1 MSGRK
6 IKNYRWL
13 ILTLLVSATTI
24 NYLDRQILGLLKP
37 TLEIEFSWSETDFA
51 FLVMAFTGAYAV
63 GLISWGW
70 FIDRIGTKPGYVIS
84 VAAWSIMG
92 MLHAVARSVTG
103 FGLARIGLGL
113 TESGNVPA
121 GMKTIAEWF
130 PKKERALA
138 TGLFNAGTSFGI
150 IIALLIV
157 PLILSNYGWHE
168 VFIIT
173 GSVGFIWLLVWIYV
187 YDVPSKHKRL
197 TEEEYN
203 YIHDGQ
209 KLDTEA
215 EEEVVKI
222 KWFKLFT
229 YPQTWAFITGKIL
242 LDPIYWFFMFWLPSY
257 FASTFKLNMSNLSP
271 ELMIIY
277 TMTVLGSVGGGY
289 FSSWLI
295 RRGWPTLK
303 ARKTALFIF
312 AIMELTVLSAQYAT
326 NAWMVVGILSFTLA
340 IHQAWSTNIFTLVV
354 DLFPKQ
360 AVSSV
365 TGIGAMS
372 GAVGGMLFPL
382 FVGYILDSYKS
393 AGNLIG
399 GYNLLFIICG
409 LTYLFAWTIIHL
421 LTRKSDTVSLQE
433 LVEQDTNKN

>member
-6 IKNYRWL
+6 IKNYRWI
-13 ILTLLVSATTI
+13 ILALLVSATTI

-70 FIDRIGTKPGYVIS
+70 FIDRIGTKPGYIIS

-92 MLHAVARSVTG
+92 MLHAAARSVTG

-113 TESGNVPA
+113 TEAGNVPA

-130 PKKERALA
+130 PRKERALA

-150 IIALLIV
+150 IIALLVV
-157 PLILSNYGWHE
+157 PLILSNFGWHE

-173 GSVGFIWLLVWIYV
+173 GSVGFVWLLVWIYV

-197 TEEEYN
+197 TAEEYN

-209 KLDTEA
+209 KLDAEA
-215 EEEVVKI
+215 QEEVVKI
-222 KWFKLFT
+222 KWLKLFT

-295 RRGWPTLK
+295 KRGWPTLK

-312 AIMELTVLSAQYAT
+312 AVLELTVLSAQYAT

-409 LTYLFAWTIIHL
+409 LTYLFAWSIIHL
-421 LTRKSDTVSLQE
+421 LTRKSGTVSLNE
-433 LVEQDTNKN
+433 LIEKNFSKN

>member
-1 MSGRK
+1 MLGRK
-6 IKNYRWL
+6 IKNYRWI
-13 ILTLLVSATTI
+13 ILALLVSATTI

-70 FIDRIGTKPGYVIS
+70 FIDRIGTKPGYIIS

-92 MLHAVARSVTG
+92 MLHAAARSVTG

-113 TESGNVPA
+113 TEAGNVPA

-130 PKKERALA
+130 PRKERALA

-157 PLILSNYGWHE
+157 PLILSRYGWHE

-173 GSVGFIWLLVWIYV
+173 GSVGFIWLLVWIFV

-197 TEEEYN
+197 TTEEYN

-209 KLDTEA
+209 KLDAEA
-215 EEEVVKI
+215 QEEVVKI

-242 LDPIYWFFMFWLPSY
+242 LDPVYWFFMFWLPSY

-289 FSSWLI
+289 FSSLLI
-295 RRGWPTLK
+295 KRGWPTLK

-312 AIMELTVLSAQYAT
+312 AVLELTVLSAQYAT

-421 LTRKSDTVSLQE
+421 LTRKSGTVSLQE
-433 LVEQDTNKN
+433 LVK

>member
-6 IKNYRWL
+6 IKNYRWI
-13 ILTLLVSATTI
+13 ILALLVSATTI

-70 FIDRIGTKPGYVIS
+70 FIDRIGTKPGYIIS

-92 MLHAVARSVTG
+92 MLHATARSVTG
-103 FGLARIGLGL
+103 FGMARIGLGL
-113 TESGNVPA
+113 TEAGNVPA

-130 PKKERALA
+130 PRKERALA

-173 GSVGFIWLLVWIYV
+173 GSVGFIWLLVWIFV

-197 TEEEYN
+197 TAEEYN

-209 KLDTEA
+209 KLDAEA
-215 EEEVVKI
+215 QEEVVKI
-222 KWFKLFT
+222 KWLKLFT

-277 TMTVLGSVGGGY
+277 TMTVLGSIGGGY
-289 FSSWLI
+289 FSSLLI
-295 RRGWPTLK
+295 KRGWPTLK

-312 AIMELTVLSAQYAT
+312 AVLELTVLSAQYAT

-372 GAVGGMLFPL
+372 GAIGGMLFPL

-421 LTRKSDTVSLQE
+421 LTRKSGTVSLNE
-433 LVEQDTNKN
+433 LVEKNI

>member
-1 MSGRK
+1 MLGRK
-6 IKNYRWL
+6 IKNYRWI

-37 TLEIEFSWSETDFA
+37 TLEIEFTWSETDFA

-63 GLISWGW
+63 GLVSWGW
-70 FIDRIGTKPGYVIS
+70 FIDRIGTKPGYIIS

-130 PKKERALA
+130 PRKERALA

-157 PLILSNYGWHE
+157 PWILRTYGWHE

-197 TEEEYN
+197 TEKEYN

-209 KLDTEA
+209 KLDPEA
-215 EEEVVKI
+215 EEDVGCFN
-222 KWFKLFT
+222 WGKLFT

-257 FASTFKLNMSNLSP
+257 FSSTFKLNMSNLSP

-277 TMTVLGSVGGGY
+277 TMTVAGSIGGGY

-295 RRGWPTLK
+295 KRGWPTLK

-312 AIMELTVLSAQYAT
+312 AIMELTVLSAQFAT

-382 FVGYILDSYKS
+382 LVGYILDSYKA
-393 AGNLIG
+393 AGNLTG

-409 LTYLFAWTIIHL
+409 LTYLVAWTIIHL
-421 LTRKSDTVSLQE
+421 LTRKSDTVSLHE
-433 LVEQDTNKN
+433 LMGTKN

>member
-6 IKNYRWL
+6 IKNYRWI
-13 ILTLLVSATTI
+13 ILALLVSATTI

-37 TLEIEFSWSETDFA
+37 TLEIEFTWSETDFA

-70 FIDRIGTKPGYVIS
+70 FIDRIGTKPGYIIS

-92 MLHAVARSVTG
+92 MLHAAARSVTG

-113 TESGNVPA
+113 TEAGNVPA

-173 GSVGFIWLLVWIYV
+173 GSVGFIWLLVWIFV

-197 TEEEYN
+197 TAEEYN

-215 EEEVVKI
+215 QEEVVKI
-222 KWFKLFT
+222 KWFKLFS

-289 FSSWLI
+289 FSSLLI
-295 RRGWPTLK
+295 KRGWPTLK
-303 ARKTALFIF
+303 ARKTALLIF
-312 AIMELTVLSAQYAT
+312 AVLELTVLSAQYAT

-409 LTYLFAWTIIHL
+409 LTYLFAWSIIHL
-421 LTRKSDTVSLQE
+421 LTRKSGTVSLQE
-433 LVEQDTNKN
+433 LVK

>member
-1 MSGRK
+1 MNMLNRK
-6 IKNYRWL
+6 IKNYRWI
-13 ILTLLVSATTI
+13 ILTLLVSATTL

-37 TLEIEFSWSETDFA
+37 TLELEFSWSETDFA
-51 FLVMAFTGAYAV
+51 FLVMAFTGAYAL

-70 FIDRIGTKPGYVIS
+70 FIDRIGTKPGYIIS
-84 VAAWSIMG
+84 VASWSIMG
-92 MLHAVARSVTG
+92 MLHAVARSVPG

-130 PKKERALA
+130 PRKERALA
-138 TGLFNAGTSFGI
+138 TGLFNAGTSVGI
-150 IIALLIV
+150 ILALIIV
-157 PLILSNYGWHE
+157 PWILGSYGWHE

-173 GSVGFIWLLVWIYV
+173 GSLGFIWLLIWIYV
-187 YDVPSKHKRL
+187 YDVPSRHKRL
-197 TEEEYN
+197 TSEEYN
-203 YIHDGQ
+203 YIHEGQ
-209 KLDTEA
+209 KVDQDT
-215 EEEVVKI
+215 EEEVVRI
-222 KWFKLFT
+222 KWIRLFT

-277 TMTVLGSVGGGY
+277 TMTILGSVGGGY

-295 RRGWPTLK
+295 KRGWPTLK
-303 ARKTALFIF
+303 ARKTALLIF
-312 AIMELTVLSAQYAT
+312 AILELTVLSARYAT

-340 IHQAWSTNIFTLVV
+340 IHQAWSTNVFTLVV

-382 FVGYILDSYKS
+382 FVGYILDSYKA

-409 LTYLFAWTIIHL
+409 FTYLAAWLIIHL
-421 LTRKSDTVSLQE
+421 LTRKSNTVALEE
-433 LVEQDTNKN
+433 LVD

>member
-6 IKNYRWL
+6 IKNYRWI
-13 ILTLLVSATTI
+13 ILALLVSATTI

-70 FIDRIGTKPGYVIS
+70 FIDRIGTKPGYIIS
-84 VAAWSIMG
+84 AAAWSIMG
-92 MLHAVARSVTG
+92 MLHATARSVTG

-113 TESGNVPA
+113 TEAGNVPA

-130 PKKERALA
+130 PRKERALA

-173 GSVGFIWLLVWIYV
+173 GSVGFIWLLVWIFV

-197 TEEEYN
+197 TAEEYN

-209 KLDTEA
+209 KLDAEA
-215 EEEVVKI
+215 QEEVVKI
-222 KWFKLFT
+222 KWLKLFT

-277 TMTVLGSVGGGY
+277 TMTVLGSIGGGY
-289 FSSWLI
+289 FSSLLI
-295 RRGWPTLK
+295 KRGWPTLK

-312 AIMELTVLSAQYAT
+312 AVLELTVLSAQYAT

-372 GAVGGMLFPL
+372 GAIGGMLFPL

-421 LTRKSDTVSLQE
+421 LTRKSGTVSLNE
-433 LVEQDTNKN
+433 LVEKNI

>member
-37 TLEIEFSWSETDFA
+37 TLEIEFTWTETDFA

-70 FIDRIGTKPGYVIS
+70 FIDRIGTKPGYIIS

-92 MLHAVARSVTG
+92 MLHAAARSVTG

-113 TESGNVPA
+113 TEAGNVPA

-130 PKKERALA
+130 PRKERALA

-150 IIALLIV
+150 IIALIIV
-157 PLILSNYGWHE
+157 PLILSNFGWHE
-168 VFIIT
+168 VFLIT
-173 GSVGFIWLLVWIYV
+173 GSIGFLWLIVWIWV
-187 YDVPSKHKRL
+187 YNVPSKHKRL

-209 KLDTEA
+209 KLDAAA

-229 YPQTWAFITGKIL
+229 YRQTWAFITGKIL

-257 FASTFKLNMSNLSP
+257 FASTFKLNMANLSP

-295 RRGWPTLK
+295 KRGWPTLK
-303 ARKTALFIF
+303 ARKTALLIF

-421 LTRKSDTVSLQE
+421 LTRKSDVVSLHE
-433 LVEQDTNKN
+433 LVEHDFSKN

>member
-6 IKNYRWL
+6 IKNYRWI
-13 ILTLLVSATTI
+13 ILALLVSATTI

-37 TLEIEFSWSETDFA
+37 TLEIEFTWSETDFA

-70 FIDRIGTKPGYVIS
+70 FIDRIGTKPGYIIS

-92 MLHAVARSVTG
+92 MLHAAARSVTG
-103 FGLARIGLGL
+103 FGFARIGLGL
-113 TESGNVPA
+113 TEAGNVPA

-173 GSVGFIWLLVWIYV
+173 GSVGFIWLLVWIFV

-197 TEEEYN
+197 TAEEYN

-215 EEEVVKI
+215 QEEVVKI
-222 KWFKLFT
+222 KWFKLFS

-289 FSSWLI
+289 FSSLLI
-295 RRGWPTLK
+295 KRGWPTLK
-303 ARKTALFIF
+303 ARKTALLIF
-312 AIMELTVLSAQYAT
+312 AVLELTVLSAQYAT

-409 LTYLFAWTIIHL
+409 LTYLFAWSIIHL
-421 LTRKSDTVSLQE
+421 LTRKSGIVSLQE
-433 LVEQDTNKN
+433 LVK

>member
-6 IKNYRWL
+6 IKNYRWI
-13 ILTLLVSATTI
+13 ILALLVSATTI

-70 FIDRIGTKPGYVIS
+70 FIDRIGTKPGYIIS

-92 MLHAVARSVTG
+92 MLHATARSVTG

-113 TESGNVPA
+113 TEAGNVPA

-130 PKKERALA
+130 PRKERALA

-173 GSVGFIWLLVWIYV
+173 GSVGFIWLLVWIFV

-197 TEEEYN
+197 TAEEYN

-209 KLDTEA
+209 KLDAEA
-215 EEEVVKI
+215 QEEVVKI
-222 KWFKLFT
+222 KWLKLFT

-277 TMTVLGSVGGGY
+277 TMTVLGSIGGGY
-289 FSSWLI
+289 FSSLLI
-295 RRGWPTLK
+295 KRGWPTLK

-312 AIMELTVLSAQYAT
+312 AVLELTVLSAQYAT

-372 GAVGGMLFPL
+372 GAIGGMLFPL
-382 FVGYILDSYKS
+382 FCWLYSG
-393 AGNLIG
+393 
-399 GYNLLFIICG
+399 
-409 LTYLFAWTIIHL
+409 
-421 LTRKSDTVSLQE
+421 
-433 LVEQDTNKN
+433 

>member
-6 IKNYRWL
+6 IKNYRWI
-13 ILTLLVSATTI
+13 ILALLVSATTI

-70 FIDRIGTKPGYVIS
+70 FIDRIGTKPGYIIS

-92 MLHAVARSVTG
+92 MLHATARSVTG

-113 TESGNVPA
+113 TEAGNVPA

-130 PKKERALA
+130 PRKERALA

-173 GSVGFIWLLVWIYV
+173 GSVGFIWLLVWIFV

-197 TEEEYN
+197 TAEEYN

-209 KLDTEA
+209 KLDA
-215 EEEVVKI
+215 EVQEEVVKI
-222 KWFKLFT
+222 KWLKLFT

-277 TMTVLGSVGGGY
+277 TMTVLGSIGGGY
-289 FSSWLI
+289 FSSLLI
-295 RRGWPTLK
+295 KRGWPTLK

-312 AIMELTVLSAQYAT
+312 AVLELTVLSAQYAT

-372 GAVGGMLFPL
+372 GAIGGMLFPL

-421 LTRKSDTVSLQE
+421 LTRKSGTVSLNE
-433 LVEQDTNKN
+433 LVEKNI

>member
-1 MSGRK
+1 MLSRK
-6 IKNYRWL
+6 IKNYRWI
-13 ILTLLVSATTI
+13 ILALLVSATTI

-37 TLEIEFSWSETDFA
+37 TLEVEFTWSETDFA
-51 FLVMAFTGAYAV
+51 FLVMAFTGAYAI

-70 FIDRIGTKPGYVIS
+70 FIDRIGTKPGYIIS

-130 PKKERALA
+130 PRKERALA
-138 TGLFNAGTSFGI
+138 TGLFNSGTSVGI
-150 IIALLIV
+150 ILALIIV
-157 PLILSNYGWHE
+157 PWILSTYGWHE
-168 VFIIT
+168 VFILT
-173 GSVGFIWLLVWIYV
+173 GSIGFIWLLVWIYV

-197 TEEEYN
+197 SKEEYN
-203 YIHDGQ
+203 YIHEGQ
-209 KLDTEA
+209 KLDPKA
-215 EEEVVKI
+215 EVEVVKI
-222 KWFKLFT
+222 KWIKLFT
-229 YPQTWAFITGKIL
+229 FPQTWAFITGKIL

-257 FASTFKLNMSNLSP
+257 FASTFKLNMANLSP

-277 TMTVLGSVGGGY
+277 IMTIAGSIGGGY

-295 RRGWPTLK
+295 KRGWPTLK

-312 AIMELTVLSAQYAT
+312 AIMELTVLSAQFAT
-326 NAWMVVGILSFTLA
+326 NAWMVVAILSFTLA
-340 IHQAWSTNIFTLVV
+340 VHQAWSTNVFTLVV

-382 FVGYILDSYKS
+382 LVGYILDSYKA
-393 AGNLIG
+393 AGNLVG

-409 LTYLFAWTIIHL
+409 LTYLVAWTIIHL
-421 LTRKSDTVSLQE
+421 LTRKSDIVSLQE
-433 LVEQDTNKN
+433 LIETKN

>member
-1 MSGRK
+1 MPGLE
-6 IKNYRWL
+6 IKNYRWI
-13 ILTLLVSATTI
+13 ILTLLVSATTL
-24 NYLDRQILGLLKP
+24 NYLDRQIIGLLKP
-37 TLEIEFSWSETDFA
+37 TLELEFSWSETDFA
-51 FLVMAFTGAYAV
+51 FLVMVFTGAYAL

-70 FIDRIGTKPGYVIS
+70 FIDRIGTKAGYIVS
-84 VAAWSIMG
+84 VASWSMMG
-92 MLHAVARSVTG
+92 MLHAAARSVTG

-130 PKKERALA
+130 PRKERALA
-138 TGLFNAGTSFGI
+138 TGLFNAGTSVGI
-150 IIALLIV
+150 ILALIIV
-157 PLILSNYGWHE
+157 PLILSQYGWHE

-173 GSVGFIWLLVWIYV
+173 GSLGFIWLLVWIYV
-187 YDVPSKHKRL
+187 YDIPSRHKRL
-197 TEEEYN
+197 SKEEYN

-209 KLDTEA
+209 KPDQDTEA
-215 EEEVVKI
+215 EVVKI
-222 KWFKLFT
+222 KWIKLFT

-277 TMTVLGSVGGGY
+277 TMTILGSIGGGY

-295 RRGWPTLK
+295 KRGWPTLK
-303 ARKTALFIF
+303 ARKTALLIF
-312 AIMELTVLSAQYAT
+312 AILELTVLSAQYAT
-326 NAWMVVGILSFTLA
+326 SAWMVVGILSFTLA

-382 FVGYILDSYKS
+382 FVGYILDSYKAS
-393 AGNLIG
+393 GNLIG
-399 GYNLLFIICG
+399 GYNLLFLICG
-409 LTYLFAWTIIHL
+409 LTYFFAWLIIHL
-421 LTRKSDTVSLQE
+421 LTRKSNTVPLEE
-433 LVEQDTNKN
+433 LAD

>member
-1 MSGRK
+1 MLSRK
-6 IKNYRWL
+6 IKNYRWI
-13 ILTLLVSATTI
+13 ILALLVSATTI

-37 TLEIEFSWSETDFA
+37 TLEVEFSWSETDFA
-51 FLVMAFTGAYAV
+51 FLVMAFTGAYAI

-70 FIDRIGTKPGYVIS
+70 FIDRIGTKPGYIIS
-84 VAAWSIMG
+84 VATWSIMG
-92 MLHAVARSVTG
+92 MLHAVARTVTG

-130 PKKERALA
+130 PRKERALA
-138 TGLFNAGTSFGI
+138 TGLFNSGTSVGI
-150 IIALLIV
+150 ILALIIV
-157 PLILSNYGWHE
+157 PWILSSYGWHE
-168 VFIIT
+168 VFILT
-173 GSVGFIWLLVWIYV
+173 GSIGFIWLLVWIYV

-197 TEEEYN
+197 SEEEYN
-203 YIHDGQ
+203 YIHEGK
-209 KLDTEA
+209 KLDPEA
-215 EEEVVKI
+215 EVEEVVKI
-222 KWFKLFT
+222 KWIKLFT
-229 YPQTWAFITGKIL
+229 FPQTWAFITGKIL

-257 FASTFKLNMSNLSP
+257 FASTFKLNMANLSP

-277 TMTVLGSVGGGY
+277 IMTIAGSIGGGY

-295 RRGWPTLK
+295 KRGWPTLK

-312 AIMELTVLSAQYAT
+312 AIMELTVFSAQFAT

-340 IHQAWSTNIFTLVV
+340 VHQAWSTNVFTLVV

-382 FVGYILDSYKS
+382 LVGYILDSYKA
-393 AGNLIG
+393 AGNLVG

-409 LTYLFAWTIIHL
+409 LTYLVAWIIIHL
-421 LTRKSDTVSLQE
+421 LTRKSDIVSLQE
-433 LVEQDTNKN
+433 LIESKN

>member
-1 MSGRK
+1 MLSRK
-6 IKNYRWL
+6 IKNYRWI
-13 ILTLLVSATTI
+13 ILALLVSATTI

-37 TLEIEFSWSETDFA
+37 TLEVEFSWSETDFA
-51 FLVMAFTGAYAV
+51 FLVMAFTGAYAI

-70 FIDRIGTKPGYVIS
+70 FIDRIGTKPGYIIS
-84 VAAWSIMG
+84 VATWSIMG
-92 MLHAVARSVTG
+92 MLHAVARTVTG

-130 PKKERALA
+130 PRKERALA
-138 TGLFNAGTSFGI
+138 TGLFNSGTSVGI
-150 IIALLIV
+150 ILALIIV
-157 PLILSNYGWHE
+157 PWILSSYGWHE
-168 VFIIT
+168 VFILT
-173 GSVGFIWLLVWIYV
+173 GSIGFIWLLVWIYV

-197 TEEEYN
+197 SEEEYN
-203 YIHDGQ
+203 YIHEGK
-209 KLDTEA
+209 KLDPEA
-215 EEEVVKI
+215 EVEVVKI
-222 KWFKLFT
+222 KWIKLFT
-229 YPQTWAFITGKIL
+229 FPQTWAFITGKIL

-257 FASTFKLNMSNLSP
+257 FASTFKLNMANLSP

-277 TMTVLGSVGGGY
+277 IMTIAGSIGGGY

-295 RRGWPTLK
+295 KRGWPTLK

-312 AIMELTVLSAQYAT
+312 AIMELTVLSAQFAT

-340 IHQAWSTNIFTLVV
+340 VHQAWSTNVFTLVV

-382 FVGYILDSYKS
+382 LVGYILDSYKA
-393 AGNLIG
+393 AGNLVG

-409 LTYLFAWTIIHL
+409 LTYLVAWIIIHL
-421 LTRKSDTVSLQE
+421 LTRKSDIVSLQE
-433 LVEQDTNKN
+433 LIESKN

>member
-6 IKNYRWL
+6 IKNYRWI
-13 ILTLLVSATTI
+13 ILALLVSATTI

-70 FIDRIGTKPGYVIS
+70 FIDRIGTKPGYIIS

-92 MLHAVARSVTG
+92 MLHAAARSVTG

-113 TESGNVPA
+113 TEAGNVPA

-130 PKKERALA
+130 PRKERALA

-173 GSVGFIWLLVWIYV
+173 GSVGFIWLLVWIFV

-197 TEEEYN
+197 TAEEYN

-209 KLDTEA
+209 KLDAEA
-215 EEEVVKI
+215 QEEVVKI
-222 KWFKLFT
+222 KWLKLFT

-242 LDPIYWFFMFWLPSY
+242 LDPVYWFFMFWLPSY
-257 FASTFKLNMSNLSP
+257 FTSTFKLNMSNLSP

-289 FSSWLI
+289 FSSLLI
-295 RRGWPTLK
+295 KRGWPTLK

-312 AIMELTVLSAQYAT
+312 AVLELTVLSAQYAT
-326 NAWMVVGILSFTLA
+326 SAWMVVGILSFTLA
-340 IHQAWSTNIFTLVV
+340 VHQAWSTNIFTLVV

-399 GYNLLFIICG
+399 GYNLLFVICG

-421 LTRKSDTVSLQE
+421 LTRKSGTVSLNE
-433 LVEQDTNKN
+433 LVEKN

>member
-1 MSGRK
+1 MLGRK
-6 IKNYRWL
+6 IKNYRWI
-13 ILTLLVSATTI
+13 ILALLVSATTI

-70 FIDRIGTKPGYVIS
+70 FIDRIGTKPGYIIS

-92 MLHAVARSVTG
+92 MLHAAARSVTG

-113 TESGNVPA
+113 TEAGNVPA

-130 PKKERALA
+130 PRKERALA

-157 PLILSNYGWHE
+157 PLILSRYGWHE

-173 GSVGFIWLLVWIYV
+173 GSVGFIWLLVWIFV

-197 TEEEYN
+197 TTEEYN

-209 KLDTEA
+209 KLDAEA
-215 EEEVVKI
+215 QEEVVKI
-222 KWFKLFT
+222 KWLKLFT

-289 FSSWLI
+289 FSSLLI
-295 RRGWPTLK
+295 KRGWPTLK

-312 AIMELTVLSAQYAT
+312 AVLELTVLSAQYAT

-421 LTRKSDTVSLQE
+421 LTRKSGTVSLQE
-433 LVEQDTNKN
+433 LVK

>member
-6 IKNYRWL
+6 IKNYRWI
-13 ILTLLVSATTI
+13 ILALLVSATTI

-70 FIDRIGTKPGYVIS
+70 FIDRIGTKPGYIIS

-92 MLHAVARSVTG
+92 MLHAAARSVTG

-113 TESGNVPA
+113 TEAGNVPA

-130 PKKERALA
+130 PRKERALA

-173 GSVGFIWLLVWIYV
+173 GSVGFIWLLVWIFV

-197 TEEEYN
+197 TAEEYN

-209 KLDTEA
+209 KLDAEA
-215 EEEVVKI
+215 QEEVVKI
-222 KWFKLFT
+222 KWLKLFT

-277 TMTVLGSVGGGY
+277 TMTVLGSIGGGY
-289 FSSWLI
+289 FSSLLI
-295 RRGWPTLK
+295 KRGWPTLK

-312 AIMELTVLSAQYAT
+312 AVLELTVLSAQYAT

-372 GAVGGMLFPL
+372 GAIGGMLFPL

-421 LTRKSDTVSLQE
+421 LTRKSGTVSLNE
-433 LVEQDTNKN
+433 LVEKNI

>member
-6 IKNYRWL
+6 IKNYRWI
-13 ILTLLVSATTI
+13 ILALLVSATTI

-70 FIDRIGTKPGYVIS
+70 FIDRIGTKPGYIIS

-92 MLHAVARSVTG
+92 MLHATARSVTG

-113 TESGNVPA
+113 TEAGNVPA

-130 PKKERALA
+130 PRKERALA

-173 GSVGFIWLLVWIYV
+173 GSVGFIWLLVWIFV

-209 KLDTEA
+209 KLDAEA
-215 EEEVVKI
+215 QEEVVKI
-222 KWFKLFT
+222 KWLKLFT

-242 LDPIYWFFMFWLPSY
+242 LDPVYWFFMFWLPSY

-277 TMTVLGSVGGGY
+277 TMTVLGSIGGGY
-289 FSSWLI
+289 FSSLLI
-295 RRGWPTLK
+295 KRGWPTLK

-312 AIMELTVLSAQYAT
+312 AVLELTVLSAQYAT

-372 GAVGGMLFPL
+372 GAIGGMLFPL

-421 LTRKSDTVSLQE
+421 LTRKSGTVSLNE
-433 LVEQDTNKN
+433 LVEKNI

>member
-6 IKNYRWL
+6 IKNYRWI
-13 ILTLLVSATTI
+13 ILALLVSATTI

-70 FIDRIGTKPGYVIS
+70 FIDRIGTKPGYIIS

-92 MLHAVARSVTG
+92 MLHAAARSVTG

-113 TESGNVPA
+113 TEAGNVPA

-130 PKKERALA
+130 PRKERALA

-150 IIALLIV
+150 IIALLVV
-157 PLILSNYGWHE
+157 PLILSSFGWHE

-173 GSVGFIWLLVWIYV
+173 GSVGFVWLLVWIYV

-197 TEEEYN
+197 TTEEYN

-209 KLDTEA
+209 KLDAEA
-215 EEEVVKI
+215 QEEVVKI
-222 KWFKLFT
+222 KWLKLFT

-295 RRGWPTLK
+295 KRGWPTLK

-312 AIMELTVLSAQYAT
+312 AVLELTVLSAQYAT

-382 FVGYILDSYKS
+382 FVGYVLDTYKS

-421 LTRKSDTVSLQE
+421 LTRKSGTVSLNE
-433 LVEQDTNKN
+433 LIEKN

>member
-1 MSGRK
+1 MLGRK
-6 IKNYRWL
+6 IKNYRWI
-13 ILTLLVSATTI
+13 ILALLVSATTI
-24 NYLDRQILGLLKP
+24 NYLDRQILSLLKP

-70 FIDRIGTKPGYVIS
+70 FIDRIGTKPGYIIS

-92 MLHAVARSVTG
+92 MLHAAARSVTG

-113 TESGNVPA
+113 TEAGNVPA

-130 PKKERALA
+130 PRKERALA

-157 PLILSNYGWHE
+157 PLILSRYGWHE

-173 GSVGFIWLLVWIYV
+173 GSVGFIWLLVWIFV

-197 TEEEYN
+197 TTEEYN

-209 KLDTEA
+209 KLDAEA
-215 EEEVVKI
+215 QEEVVKI

-242 LDPIYWFFMFWLPSY
+242 LDPVYWFFMFWLPSY

-289 FSSWLI
+289 FSSLLI
-295 RRGWPTLK
+295 KRGWPTLK

-312 AIMELTVLSAQYAT
+312 AVLELTVLSAQYAT

-421 LTRKSDTVSLQE
+421 LTRKSGTVSLQE
-433 LVEQDTNKN
+433 LVK

>member
-1 MSGRK
+1 
-6 IKNYRWL
+6 
-13 ILTLLVSATTI
+13 LVSATTI

-70 FIDRIGTKPGYVIS
+70 FIDRIGTKPGYIIS

-92 MLHAVARSVTG
+92 MLHATARSVTG

-113 TESGNVPA
+113 TEAGNVPA

-130 PKKERALA
+130 PRKERALA

-173 GSVGFIWLLVWIYV
+173 GSVGFIWLLVWIFV

-197 TEEEYN
+197 TAEEYN

-209 KLDTEA
+209 KLDAEA
-215 EEEVVKI
+215 QEEVVKI
-222 KWFKLFT
+222 KWLKLFT

-242 LDPIYWFFMFWLPSY
+242 LDPIYWFFLFWLPSY
-257 FASTFKLNMSNLSP
+257 FSTTFQLDLKKPSY

-277 TMTVLGSVGGGY
+277 TATTIGSIFGGY
-289 FSSWLI
+289 FSSYLV
-295 RRGWPTLK
+295 RKGWETIK
-303 ARKTALFIF
+303 ARKFALLIF
-312 AIMELTVLSAQYAT
+312 ALLELTIILAQFAKGPWVAVGLLSIAVAAHQ
-326 NAWMVVGILSFTLA
+326 AWAANVFTLASDMFPSQVVSSVVGIGGMAGALGG
-340 IHQAWSTNIFTLVV
+340 I
-354 DLFPKQ
+354 LFPMF
-360 AVSSV
+360 
-365 TGIGAMS
+365 IGY
-372 GAVGGMLFPL
+372 V
-382 FVGYILDSYKS
+382 LDSYK
-393 AGNLIG
+393 ALGNINS
-399 GYNLLFIICG
+399 GYNLIFTICG
-409 LTYLFAWTIIHL
+409 CTYLFALLIIHL
-421 LTRKSDTVSLQE
+421 LTR
-433 LVEQDTNKN
+433 NKVKVKLEEIQ

>member
-1 MSGRK
+1 MSGRR
-6 IKNYRWL
+6 IKNYRWI
-13 ILTLLVSATTI
+13 ILALLVSATTI

-37 TLEIEFSWSETDFA
+37 TLEIEFTWSETDFA

-70 FIDRIGTKPGYVIS
+70 FIDRIGTKPGYIIS

-92 MLHAVARSVTG
+92 MLHAAARSVTG

-113 TESGNVPA
+113 TEAGNVPA

-130 PKKERALA
+130 PRKERALA

-157 PLILSNYGWHE
+157 PLILSRYGWHE

-173 GSVGFIWLLVWIYV
+173 GSVGFIWLLVWIFV

-197 TEEEYN
+197 TTEEYN

-209 KLDTEA
+209 KLDAEA
-215 EEEVVKI
+215 QEEVVKI

-242 LDPIYWFFMFWLPSY
+242 LDPVYWFFMFWLPSY

-289 FSSWLI
+289 FSSLLI
-295 RRGWPTLK
+295 KRGWPTLK

-312 AIMELTVLSAQYAT
+312 AVLELTVLSAQYAT

-421 LTRKSDTVSLQE
+421 LTRKSGTVSLQE
-433 LVEQDTNKN
+433 LVK

>member
-6 IKNYRWL
+6 IKNYRWI
-13 ILTLLVSATTI
+13 ILALLVSATTI

-37 TLEIEFSWSETDFA
+37 TLEIEFTWTETDFA

-70 FIDRIGTKPGYVIS
+70 FIDRIGTKPGYIIS

-92 MLHAVARSVTG
+92 MLHAAARSVTG

-113 TESGNVPA
+113 TEAGNVPA

-130 PKKERALA
+130 PRKERALA

-150 IIALLIV
+150 IIALLLV
-157 PLILSNYGWHE
+157 PLILSSFGWHE

-197 TEEEYN
+197 TAEEYN

-209 KLDTEA
+209 KLDAEA
-215 EEEVVKI
+215 QEEVVKI
-222 KWFKLFT
+222 KWLKLFT

-295 RRGWPTLK
+295 KRGWPTLK
-303 ARKTALFIF
+303 ARKTALLIF
-312 AIMELTVLSAQYAT
+312 AVLELTVLSAQYAT

-382 FVGYILDSYKS
+382 FVGYVLDTYKS

-421 LTRKSDTVSLQE
+421 LTRKSGTVSLNE
-433 LVEQDTNKN
+433 LVEKN

>member
-37 TLEIEFSWSETDFA
+37 ILEIEFTWSETDFA
-51 FLVMAFTGAYAV
+51 FIVIAFTGAYAV
-63 GLISWGW
+63 GLVSWGW
-70 FIDRIGTKPGYVIS
+70 FIDRIGTKPGYIIS
-84 VAAWSIMG
+84 VTAWSIMG
-92 MLHAVARSVTG
+92 MLHATARSAFG
-103 FGLARIGLGL
+103 FGIARIGLGL
-113 TESGNVPA
+113 TEAGNVPA

-130 PKKERALA
+130 PRKERALA
-138 TGLFNAGTSFGI
+138 TGLFNAGTSVGI
-150 IIALLIV
+150 IFALLIV
-157 PLILSNYGWHE
+157 PWILSTYGWHE

-173 GSVGFIWLLVWIYV
+173 GSFGFVWLIFWFFL
-187 YDVPSKHKRL
+187 YDIPSKQKRL
-197 TEEEYN
+197 SSEEYN
-203 YIHDGQ
+203 YIHEGQ
-209 KLDTEA
+209 KLDPEA
-215 EEEVVKI
+215 EAETVKI
-222 KWFKLFT
+222 KWLKLFT
-229 YPQTWAFITGKIL
+229 FPQTWAFITGKIL

-257 FASTFKLNMSNLSP
+257 FASTFKLNMSNLSL

-277 TMTVLGSVGGGY
+277 TMTIVGSVGGGY

-295 RRGWPTLK
+295 KRGWPTLK

-312 AIMELTVLSAQYAT
+312 AVMELTVLSAQFAT
-326 NAWMVVGILSFTLA
+326 NAWMVVAILSFTLA
-340 IHQAWSTNIFTLVV
+340 VHQAWSTNIFTLVV

-360 AVSSV
+360 SVSSV

-382 FVGYILDSYKS
+382 LVGYILDSYK
-393 AGNLIG
+393 ATGNLVG
-399 GYNLLFIICG
+399 GYNLLFLICG

-421 LTRKSDTVSLQE
+421 LTRNSGQVTLEEILITKI
-433 LVEQDTNKN
+433 

>member
-1 MSGRK
+1 MLSLK
-6 IKNYRWL
+6 LKNYRWL

-51 FLVMAFTGAYAV
+51 LLVMAFTGAYAI
-63 GLISWGW
+63 GLVSWGW
-70 FIDRIGTKPGYVIS
+70 LIDRIGTKPGYIIS

-138 TGLFNAGTSFGI
+138 TGLFNAGTSVGI
-150 IIALLIV
+150 ILALLIV
-157 PLILSNYGWHE
+157 PWILSSYGWHE
-168 VFIIT
+168 VFIFT
-173 GSVGFIWLLVWIYV
+173 GSFGFIWLLVWIFIYNT
-187 YDVPSKHKRL
+187 PSKHKGL
-197 TEEEYN
+197 SEEEYN

-209 KLDTEA
+209 KLDPQKEV
-215 EEEVVKI
+215 EVVKI
-222 KWFKLFT
+222 KWLKLFT

-257 FASTFKLNMSNLSP
+257 FASTFKLNMSELSP
-271 ELMIIY
+271 ELMVIY
-277 TMTVLGSVGGGY
+277 TMTIVGSVGGGY

-295 RRGWPTLK
+295 KRGWPTLK

-312 AIMELTVLSAQYAT
+312 AILELAVLSAQFAT

-365 TGIGAMS
+365 TGIGSMS

-382 FVGYILDSYKS
+382 LVGYILDSYKT
-393 AGNLIG
+393 AGNLVG
-399 GYNLLFIICG
+399 GYNLLFVICG
-409 LTYLFAWTIIHL
+409 FTYLVAWMIIHL
-421 LTRKSDTVSLQE
+421 LTRKSDTVSLE
-433 LVEQDTNKN
+433 DLVETTK

>member
-6 IKNYRWL
+6 IKNYRWI
-13 ILTLLVSATTI
+13 ILALLVSATTI

-37 TLEIEFSWSETDFA
+37 TLEIEFTWSETDFA

-70 FIDRIGTKPGYVIS
+70 FIDRIGTKPGYIIS

-92 MLHAVARSVTG
+92 MLHAAARSVTG

-113 TESGNVPA
+113 TEAGNVPA

-173 GSVGFIWLLVWIYV
+173 GSVGFIWLLVWIFV

-197 TEEEYN
+197 TTEEYN

-215 EEEVVKI
+215 QEEVVKI
-222 KWFKLFT
+222 KWFKLFS

-289 FSSWLI
+289 FSSLLI
-295 RRGWPTLK
+295 KRGWPTLK
-303 ARKTALFIF
+303 ARKTALLIF
-312 AIMELTVLSAQYAT
+312 AVLELTVLSAQYAT

-409 LTYLFAWTIIHL
+409 LTYLFAWSIIHL
-421 LTRKSDTVSLQE
+421 LTRKSGTVSLQE
-433 LVEQDTNKN
+433 LVK

>member
-1 MSGRK
+1 MLSRK
-6 IKNYRWL
+6 IKNYRWI
-13 ILTLLVSATTI
+13 ILTLLVTATTI

-37 TLEIEFSWSETDFA
+37 TLEVEFTWSETDFA
-51 FLVMAFTGAYAV
+51 FLVMAFTGAYAI

-70 FIDRIGTKPGYVIS
+70 FIDRIGTKPGYIIS
-84 VAAWSIMG
+84 VATWSIMG

-130 PKKERALA
+130 PRKERALA
-138 TGLFNAGTSFGI
+138 TGLFNSGTSVGI
-150 IIALLIV
+150 ILALIIV
-157 PLILSNYGWHE
+157 PWILSTYGWHE
-168 VFIIT
+168 VFILT
-173 GSVGFIWLLVWIYV
+173 GSIGFIWLLVWIYV

-197 TEEEYN
+197 SEEEYN
-203 YIHDGQ
+203 YIHEGQ
-209 KLDTEA
+209 KLDPEA
-215 EEEVVKI
+215 EVEVVKI
-222 KWFKLFT
+222 KWIKLFT
-229 YPQTWAFITGKIL
+229 FPQTWAFITGKIL

-257 FASTFKLNMSNLSP
+257 FASTFKLNMANLSP

-277 TMTVLGSVGGGY
+277 IMTIAGSIGGGY

-295 RRGWPTLK
+295 KRGWPTLK

-312 AIMELTVLSAQYAT
+312 AIMELTVLSAQFAT
-326 NAWMVVGILSFTLA
+326 NAWMVVAILSFTLA
-340 IHQAWSTNIFTLVV
+340 VHQAWSTNIFTLVV

-382 FVGYILDSYKS
+382 LVGYILDSYKA
-393 AGNLIG
+393 AGNLVG

-409 LTYLFAWTIIHL
+409 LTYLVAWIIIHL
-421 LTRKSDTVSLQE
+421 LTRKSDIVSLQE
-433 LVEQDTNKN
+433 LIESKN

>member
-1 MSGRK
+1 MLDRK
-6 IKNYRWL
+6 IRNYRWI
-13 ILTLLVSATTI
+13 ILALLVSATTL

-37 TLEIEFSWSETDFA
+37 TLELEFSWSETDFA
-51 FLVMAFTGAYAV
+51 FLVMAFTGAYAL

-70 FIDRIGTKPGYVIS
+70 FIDRIGTKPGYIIS
-84 VAAWSIMG
+84 VASWSIMG
-92 MLHAVARSVTG
+92 MLHAVARSVPG

-130 PKKERALA
+130 PRKERALA
-138 TGLFNAGTSFGI
+138 TGLFNAGTSVGI
-150 IIALLIV
+150 ILALIIV
-157 PLILSNYGWHE
+157 PWILSSYGWHE

-173 GSVGFIWLLVWIYV
+173 GSLGFIWLLIWIYV
-187 YDVPSKHKRL
+187 YDVPSRHKRL
-197 TEEEYN
+197 TSEEYN
-203 YIHDGQ
+203 YIHEGQ
-209 KLDTEA
+209 KVDQDT
-215 EEEVVKI
+215 EEEVVRI
-222 KWFKLFT
+222 KWIRLFT

-277 TMTVLGSVGGGY
+277 TMTILGSVGGGY

-295 RRGWPTLK
+295 KRGWPTLK
-303 ARKTALFIF
+303 ARKTALLIF
-312 AIMELTVLSAQYAT
+312 AILELTVLSAQYAT

-340 IHQAWSTNIFTLVV
+340 IHQAWSTNVFTLVV

-382 FVGYILDSYKS
+382 MVGYILDSYKA

-409 LTYLFAWTIIHL
+409 LTYFVAWLIIHL
-421 LTRKSDTVSLQE
+421 LTRKSNTVPLEE
-433 LVEQDTNKN
+433 LAD